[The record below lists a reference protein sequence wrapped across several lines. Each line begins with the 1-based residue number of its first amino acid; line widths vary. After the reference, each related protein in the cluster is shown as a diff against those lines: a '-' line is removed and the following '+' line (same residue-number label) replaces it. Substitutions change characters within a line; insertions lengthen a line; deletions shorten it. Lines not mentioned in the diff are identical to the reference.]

1 MTNLLGATLGRPST
15 SQCDCLAPSQGEDNY
30 TWDFQRPANNP
41 EYTSDGGNGPEN
53 PTV

>member
-1 MTNLLGATLGRPST
+1 MTNPLGATPGRLST
-15 SQCDCLAPSQGEDNY
+15 SQCDCLAPSQGENNY

-41 EYTSDGGNGPEN
+41 EYTSDEGNGPEN